1 MLAWDLANT
10 ENTGEA
16 EATYGRDYLSNGF
29 KIRASHSSHNFSGG
43 AYLYVAFAESPFKF
57 SLAR

>member
-1 MLAWDLANT
+1 MMALDLANA
-10 ENTGEA
+10 ENVGEA
-16 EATYGRDYLSNGF
+16 ESTYGRDNLSNGF

-43 AYLYVAFAESPFKF
+43 TYLYVAFAESPFKF